1 MAVLAKVKLVSDLYS
16 RTNQAV
22 GLGKK
27 LQTVSGKRRNSQTWS
42 SVRVGGEVLGLTR
55 AMSSKQNQ
63 LSFAELSKFEAY
75 RTRI

>member
-1 MAVLAKVKLVSDLYS
+1 MAVLAKVKLVSYLYS

-27 LQTVSGKRRNSQTWS
+27 LQTISGKRRNSQTWS
-42 SVRVGGEVLGLTR
+42 SVQVGSEVLYLTS

-63 LSFAELSKFEAY
+63 LSFAEF
-75 RTRI
+75 